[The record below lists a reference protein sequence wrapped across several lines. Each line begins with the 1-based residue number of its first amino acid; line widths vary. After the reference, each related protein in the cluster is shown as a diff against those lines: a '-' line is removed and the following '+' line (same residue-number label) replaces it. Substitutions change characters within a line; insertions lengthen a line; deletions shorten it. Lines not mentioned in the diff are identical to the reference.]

1 MIMRIKLITFFA
13 ALLVAA
19 LARADGQSPV
29 TVAVYDFTPTGTP
42 VRDDGPKITA
52 LVTAEL
58 SSQPGLAMIERAQ
71 LTKALNEQALGLS
84 GMVNSDVAAK
94 IGQMTGAKILIAGQ
108 VFRTDEQHLVI
119 IANIIGTETARMFA
133 AKVEGGVA
141 GDLPKLTSELSQK
154 IARTISDQLTNLVVI
169 TEPREERIE
178 RIVKAVKGKNRPSVA
193 VAIIYPRP
201 AKGGQNRHSV
211 TAEDEFG
218 AILLKAGF
226 TVVDDN
232 SDHKPDVEINGLVD
246 ISGGVKRGNLV
257 SSSAVIELKIQ
268 ERRTGNIIAFDRQEA
283 SATDVGAQTASRT
296 AQVNAVDGLAE
307 RVLPLLAQPD
317 STK

>member
-1 MIMRIKLITFFA
+1 MKLKFVP
-13 ALLVAA
+13 LLAWVIAGFI
-19 LARADGQSPV
+19 ARAGAQLPV

-52 LVTAEL
+52 LLTADL
-58 SSQPGLAMIERAQ
+58 SSEPGLAMIERAQ

-94 IGQMTGAKILIAGQ
+94 IGQITGAKILVAGQ
-108 VFRTDEQHLVI
+108 VFRTDEKHLVI

-133 AKVEGGVA
+133 EKVEGATA
-141 GDLPKLTSELSQK
+141 GDLPKLTSELSKK
-154 IARTISDQLTNLVVI
+154 IASTISEQLTNLIVV
-169 TEPREERIE
+169 TEPREERFE
-178 RIVKAVKGKNRPSVA
+178 RIVKAIKGKNRPSVS
-193 VAIIYPRP
+193 VRIIYPRP
-201 AKGGQNRHSV
+201 AKDGQFRRSV
-211 TAEDEFG
+211 TAEGEFG

-232 SDHKPDVEINGLVD
+232 SDHKPDIEIDGLVD
-246 ISGGVKRGNLV
+246 ISDGPRRGNLV

-268 ERRTGNIIAFDRQEA
+268 ERRSGNLLAFDRQEC
-283 SATDVGAQTASRT
+283 SATDIGAPTAGRM

-307 RVLPLLAQPD
+307 RVLPLLGQSD